1 MEGLQF
7 FHKARED
14 VASGTAVLLAVEVEM
29 GIFAFRSVL
38 FELFGREV
46 FERFGSLCEACPL
59 CFFPVGEGCGTLLF
73 GHHVEACF
81 LGAVGLV
88 VGFGDEL
95 VVFGTADGSGDR
107 GNALRK
113 LYFHNG
119 LNVKWLVVAKMRQR
133 CKLFCR
139 NVIPTNTKKLP
150 VADPFESEEFHGGT
164 CADLEQTVVLDLD
177 EVTAFVATEPLG
189 FA

>member
-14 VASGTAVLLAVEVEM
+14 VASGSAVLLAVEAEM

-46 FERFGSLCEACPL
+46 LECFGSLCEACPL

-73 GHHVEACF
+73 RHHVEACF
-81 LGAVGLV
+81 LCAVGLV

-113 LYFHNG
+113 LYFHN
-119 LNVKWLVVAKMRQR
+119 
-133 CKLFCR
+133 
-139 NVIPTNTKKLP
+139 
-150 VADPFESEEFHGGT
+150 
-164 CADLEQTVVLDLD
+164 
-177 EVTAFVATEPLG
+177 
-189 FA
+189 